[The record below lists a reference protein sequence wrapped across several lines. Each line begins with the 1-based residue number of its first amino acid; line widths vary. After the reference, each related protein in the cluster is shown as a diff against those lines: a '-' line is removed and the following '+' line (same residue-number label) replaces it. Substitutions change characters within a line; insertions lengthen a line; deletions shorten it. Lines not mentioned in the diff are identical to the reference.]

1 MLKKLSTYAVRS
13 SVLGVIL
20 VTLATSGCSST
31 KEAGGTSVGGTETT
45 NGGAN
50 GGASKQSQ
58 ENGDEESVRELP
70 MTTGP
75 MVNVMTTL
83 GNESAFDG
91 AVPSSVLS
99 ESLAAVDEIARKE
112 PDNIGLTTTYL
123 GLLRLYGKSNDTYTI
138 VQRRGGSKG
147 AKNPWFLIEAG
158 YGALKRKDYGLADF
172 LFSKAEKFSN
182 FPNVKSAV
190 SHAQGVR
197 ALLMG
202 KTQTGIVLMRKSAE
216 ASPAFL
222 PSVMTLGF
230 SGLRYGDSAG
240 AERMFRAASAL
251 APSSINAKIGLTAAL
266 RSRGKNEEALPIIEP
281 LYKSNNQDRRI
292 AWSYALVLADMPEKN
307 KDAQAVLSA
316 YFQLPNPMPEIDNK
330 ANILM
335 TKLQRPI
342 PVAPAAPAA
351 GPANGGSAAPT
362 AKPSSNEGEGK

>member
-1 MLKKLSTYAVRS
+1 MLKKLSTQAVRYS
-13 SVLGVIL
+13 LLSAIF
-20 VTLATSGCSST
+20 VTLATTGCSST
-31 KEAGGTSVGGTETT
+31 KDESAGSAGGSETSEAESGGSAKPAQDS
-45 NGGAN
+45 G
-50 GGASKQSQ
+50 
-58 ENGDEESVRELP
+58 EEDVVRETP

-91 AVPSSVLS
+91 AVPSAILS

-123 GLLRLYGKSNDTYTI
+123 GLLRLYGKSNDTYTT

-190 SHAQGVR
+190 AHAQGVR
-197 ALLMG
+197 ALQMG

-230 SGLRYGDSAG
+230 LGLRYGDSAG

-251 APSSINAKIGLTAAL
+251 APTSINAKVGLTAAL
-266 RSRGKNEEALPIIEP
+266 RARGKNEEALPIIEP
-281 LYKSNNQDRRI
+281 LYKTHNQDRRI
-292 AWSYALVLADMPEKN
+292 VWSYALVLADMPEKN
-307 KDAQAVLSA
+307 KEAQTVLTA

-351 GPANGGSAAPT
+351 APANGGAAPA
-362 AKPSSNEGEGK
+362 AKPSTSEGEGQ